1 VELLRAGRGF
11 REGVA
16 GLLGHDGDRL
26 AGDALDLAD
35 EPDDRPGGALAL
47 PRRLKAP
54 RVGL

>member
-47 PRRLKAP
+47 PRRLKAS